1 MPKSQRT
8 PASSNMRT
16 IRSVFVMIGSSS
28 DPHGVHD
35 VLDRANDGERGQFSG
50 FGIFARHIFN
60 VDMKPAELPFNVN
73 VMKIALKAG
82 HGQDAYECVVGAD
95 PRRARCGG
103 YII

>member
-35 VLDRANDGERGQFSG
+35 VLNRAYDGERGQFSG
-50 FGIFARHIFN
+50 FGILARHIFN
-60 VDMKPAELPFNVN
+60 VDMKPAELRFNIN
-73 VMKIALKAG
+73 VMTIELKSG
-82 HGQDAYECVVGAD
+82 HRQDAYAGHDGAV
-95 PRRARCGG
+95 PRQPIRRVQ
-103 YII
+103 